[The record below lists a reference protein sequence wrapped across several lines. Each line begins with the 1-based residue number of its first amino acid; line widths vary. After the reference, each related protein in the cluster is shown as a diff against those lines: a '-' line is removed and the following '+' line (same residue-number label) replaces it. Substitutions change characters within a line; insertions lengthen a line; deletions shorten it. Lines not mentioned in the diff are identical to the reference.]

1 MKTKRFLAVLVTCV
15 FAFVVCAV
23 PAMAKVIPTVPGEK
37 ASVAL
42 EVLNTDGTDCEG
54 NIKQT
59 AAQQSG
65 ADQSMT
71 QQGDYITY
79 QAENPE
85 IPFEWMPAPWHRTQP
100 FVKDIRS
107 VC

>member
-59 AAQQSG
+59 AAQQS
-65 ADQSMT
+65 
-71 QQGDYITY
+71 
-79 QAENPE
+79 
-85 IPFEWMPAPWHRTQP
+85 RC
-100 FVKDIRS
+100 RS
-107 VC
+107 EYDTTRRLHHISG

>member
-54 NIKQT
+54 NNNRLLHNSQV
-59 AAQQSG
+59 Q
-65 ADQSMT
+65 
-71 QQGDYITY
+71 
-79 QAENPE
+79 
-85 IPFEWMPAPWHRTQP
+85 
-100 FVKDIRS
+100 IR
-107 VC
+107 V

>member
-1 MKTKRFLAVLVTCV
+1 MKGKLLEMKTKRFLAVLVTCV

-54 NIKQT
+54 
-59 AAQQSG
+59 
-65 ADQSMT
+65 
-71 QQGDYITY
+71 
-79 QAENPE
+79 
-85 IPFEWMPAPWHRTQP
+85 
-100 FVKDIRS
+100 
-107 VC
+107 